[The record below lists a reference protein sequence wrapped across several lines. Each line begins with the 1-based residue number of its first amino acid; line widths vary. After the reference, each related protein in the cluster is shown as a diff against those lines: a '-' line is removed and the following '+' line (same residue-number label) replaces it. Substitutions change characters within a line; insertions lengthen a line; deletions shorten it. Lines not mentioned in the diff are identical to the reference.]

1 LKEAMGFGV
10 VIAGLYLASANGSAT
25 VARVVFGLVS
35 DRVFHGGRKIT
46 LVISGCI
53 TTVMCLVLGIITSGT
68 YAWVVFIVVVVFGF
82 SAMGYNAVMLTF
94 VGESTYREL
103 SGAAVG
109 LLLTMLSIG
118 VVIGPPL
125 FGYTVDLTETYALA
139 WQLLAI
145 CTAIA
150 VVALAVFVKET
161 KLIDLRKESSTQL

>member
-1 LKEAMGFGV
+1 
-10 VIAGLYLASANGSAT
+10 
-25 VARVVFGLVS
+25 
-35 DRVFHGGRKIT
+35 T

-68 YAWVVFIVVVVFGF
+68 YTWVVFIVVIVFGF
-82 SAMGYNAVMLTF
+82 SAMGWNAIMLTF

-125 FGYTVDLTETYALA
+125 FGYIVDLTETYALA

-150 VVALAVFVKET
+150 VVV
-161 KLIDLRKESSTQL
+161 